1 MRNIKIS
8 SIFILD
14 RKRRIMEN
22 VELLGYLATALGGGG
37 ITQFLNWRINR
48 KKGKEEG
55 KGMEIENIKKIVDE
69 VYKPLLEQQ
78 NTQIVQANARIKELE
93 AEVKSLREE
102 RSKERDSYQKQIAA
116 LQKQI
121 VDITKALGIKAN
133 GQIRDE
139 KAGRTTK

>member
-93 AEVKSLREE
+93 NRNKLLVANLEHLR
-102 RSKERDSYQKQIAA
+102 DA
-116 LQKQI
+116 
-121 VDITKALGIKAN
+121 ITKALSATGAN
-133 GQIRDE
+133 
-139 KAGRTTK
+139 TKK